1 MRPPLRR
8 QRPAKP
14 ASPGRCGRTL
24 RLDIVEHW
32 VGDAPRQAGQ
42 RAYSVESRDWQALLG
57 VIGGREVDVM
67 VEAKGKEY
75 ALAPMGVKI
84 V

>member
-1 MRPPLRR
+1 MRTLLRR
-8 QRPAKP
+8 QRPTKP

-32 VGDAPRQAGQ
+32 VGDAPSILGGQ
-42 RAYSVESRDWQALLG
+42 RDWQALLG